1 MVEVSIGI
9 KREQPKKKKEA
20 RQQAETNAIKIEN
33 KVRKALNEPLR
44 PLDYFK

>member
-9 KREQPKKKKEA
+9 TAKEKKEA